1 MKKLFVCLSLLI
13 GSLTAFSQNQYN
25 IIPVPQKLIPQS
37 GEFVIGKSTAIVST
51 TEFKDV
57 ANFLNEQLNVVS
69 GSSKKVS
76 IKEKGLAS
84 SSIQFVK
91 NETLG
96 DEAYTLKASSKQVV
110 IAAKTAKG
118 AFYGVQTLLQLLP
131 TQVFSDVKV
140 EGLKLSVP
148 NCTIEDAPRYV
159 YRGLHL
165 DVGRHF
171 FPVSFVKKYIDLIA
185 LHKFNTF
192 HWHLTEDQGWRIE
205 IKKYP
210 KLTEVGSVRKQ
221 TLVGHYGSGKYDGKP
236 YGGFYTQEEVKEV
249 VAYAKKKFV
258 TIVPEIEMPGH
269 AQAALA
275 AYPELGCNPDKIYE
289 VYTTWGVS
297 DDVFAPRE
305 ETFTFLENVLT
316 EVMDLFPGQ
325 YIHIGGDECPK
336 TQWKSSRFCQDLM
349 KREGLKDE
357 HELQSYFIR
366 RIDKFITSKGRK
378 MIGWDEILEGGLSP
392 NATVMSW
399 RGEEGGIAA
408 AKEGHDV
415 IMTPGSH
422 LYLDHYQADP
432 KTEPLAIGGF
442 LPLDKVYSYEPAPK
456 ELTADQKKF
465 ILGLQANVWTEYMKT
480 TDYVEYMV
488 YPRACAVAE
497 VAWSPVSAR
506 NYEDFTKRLKV
517 HIERLGNL
525 KVNYAKSF
533 LSAK

>member
-1 MKKLFVCLSLLI
+1 MKKLFIYLSLLTF
-13 GSLTAFSQNQYN
+13 SLTTFAQNQYN
-25 IIPVPQKLIPQS
+25 IIPVPQKLIPQT
-37 GEFVIGKSTAIVST
+37 GEFVVGKNTSIVST
-51 TEFKDV
+51 SEFKDV
-57 ANFLNEQLNVVS
+57 ANFLNEQLNLVA
-69 GSSKKVS
+69 GSNKKVV
-76 IKEKGLAS
+76 IKENGLAS
-84 SSIQFVK
+84 SAIQFVK
-91 NETLG
+91 NAQLG
-96 DEAYTLKASSKQVV
+96 DEAYTLKASSKQVI

-131 TQVFSDVKV
+131 TQVFSEAKV
-140 EGLKLSVP
+140 EGIKLTVP

-210 KLTEVGSVRKQ
+210 KLTQIGSIRKQ
-221 TLVGHYGSGKYDGKP
+221 TLVGRYGSGKYDGKP
-236 YGGFYTQEEVKEV
+236 YGGFYTQDEIKEV
-249 VAYAKKKFV
+249 VAYAKTKYV
-258 TIVPEIEMPGH
+258 NIVPEIEMPGH

-275 AYPELGCNPDKIYE
+275 AYPELGCNPDKIYQ
-289 VYTTWGVS
+289 VHTTWGVS
-297 DDVFAPRE
+297 EDVFAPRE

-316 EVMDLFPGQ
+316 EVMALFPGQ

-336 TQWKSSRFCQDLM
+336 EQWKVSRFCQDLM

-408 AKEGHDV
+408 AKENHDV
-415 IMTPGSH
+415 IMTPGSY

-442 LPLDKVYSYEPAPK
+442 LPLEKVYSYEPAPK
-456 ELTADQKKF
+456 ELTAEQQKF
-465 ILGLQANVWTEYMKT
+465 ILGIQANVWTEYMET
-480 TDYVEYMV
+480 SNYIEYMV
-488 YPRACAVAE
+488 FPRACAVAE
-497 VAWSPVSAR
+497 VAWSPSASK
-506 NYEDFTKRLKV
+506 NYADFTKRLKTHV
-517 HIERLGNL
+517 ERLDKL
-525 KVNYAKSF
+525 KVNYAKGF
-533 LSAK
+533 LSVK